1 MPVAEVMRLAVG
13 AIVEFGKS
21 ADDDLELMVN
31 NKLIGMGSAVK
42 VGENFGIKISKI
54 GPIKDTI
61 KKLGGA

>member
-1 MPVAEVMRLAVG
+1 MRLAVG